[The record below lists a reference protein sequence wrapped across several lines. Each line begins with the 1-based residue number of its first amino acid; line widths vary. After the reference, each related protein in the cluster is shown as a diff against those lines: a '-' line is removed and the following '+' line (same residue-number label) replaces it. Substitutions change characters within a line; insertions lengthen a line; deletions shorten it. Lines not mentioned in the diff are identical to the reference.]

1 MTTSEKYIKKK
12 TELLILINSNNLL
25 SKKEKIECKDYF
37 HERAI
42 NK

>member
-1 MTTSEKYIKKK
+1 MTTSEKYLKKK
-12 TELLILINSNNLL
+12 TELLILNSNNLL
-25 SKKEKIECKDYF
+25 SKKEKIEWKDYF